1 MKSKENQRE
10 KDIRQYLRNVA
21 KALPPKGRKTL
32 LPGIRS
38 GVASYLAENPQ
49 ATMEDVA
56 AYVGTPECIA
66 NEYYANQDGRKI
78 TQEMRIGRKALLLFL
93 AVLLTAALAFG
104 AVLLTAVLLCD
115 EGYDVYELEV
125 VSRSVVT
132 TSDWLGK

>member
-1 MKSKENQRE
+1 MTLKLYSAEVEKTRQMKSKENQRE

-32 LPGIRS
+32 LSDIRS

-49 ATMEDVA
+49 ATLEDVA

-78 TQEMRIGRKALLLFL
+78 TQENQREPAQTDGLLRPCAGSAGALHRLF
-93 AVLLTAALAFG
+93 AV
-104 AVLLTAVLLCD
+104 
-115 EGYDVYELEV
+115 
-125 VSRSVVT
+125 
-132 TSDWLGK
+132 

>member
-1 MKSKENQRE
+1 MTLKLYSAEVEKTRQMKSKENQRE

-38 GVASYLAENPQ
+38 GVASYLAEKPQ

-66 NEYYANQDGRKI
+66 NDYYANQDGRKI
-78 TQEMRIGRKALLLFL
+78 TRKINASRRRLTVFS
-93 AVLLTAALAFG
+93 VLVLAALALFIG
-104 AVLLTAVLLCD
+104 FLLFELAKSVL
-115 EGYDVYELEV
+115 
-125 VSRSVVT
+125 
-132 TSDWLGK
+132 

>member
-1 MKSKENQRE
+1 MTLKLYSAEVEKTRQMKSKENQRE

-38 GVASYLAENPQ
+38 GVASYLAEKPQ

-66 NEYYANQDGRKI
+66 NEYYANQDGRIITRKI
-78 TQEMRIGRKALLLFL
+78 NASRRILTVFS
-93 AVLLTAALAFG
+93 VLVLAALALFIG
-104 AVLLTAVLLCD
+104 FLLFELAKSVL
-115 EGYDVYELEV
+115 
-125 VSRSVVT
+125 
-132 TSDWLGK
+132 

>member
-38 GVASYLAENPQ
+38 GVASYLAEKPQ

-66 NEYYANQDGRKI
+66 NDYYANQDGRKI
-78 TQEMRIGRKALLLFL
+78 TRKINASRRRLTVFS
-93 AVLLTAALAFG
+93 VLVLAALALFIG
-104 AVLLTAVLLCD
+104 FLLFELAKSVL
-115 EGYDVYELEV
+115 
-125 VSRSVVT
+125 
-132 TSDWLGK
+132 